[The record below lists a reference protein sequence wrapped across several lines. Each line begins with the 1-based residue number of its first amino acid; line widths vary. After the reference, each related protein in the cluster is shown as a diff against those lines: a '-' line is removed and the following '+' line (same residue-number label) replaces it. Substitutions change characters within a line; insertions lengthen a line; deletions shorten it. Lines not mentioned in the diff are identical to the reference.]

1 MSIYSIVLS
10 CLAVI
15 LWWMSLFCLGYTVG
29 YNKEKCFVQKL
40 IVYFYL
46 LGTGMFIAYKLT
58 VHSPQPDLDLKYVV
72 LLIILYFV
80 SSLGSG
86 YILGRSKQSKDKVA
100 IFFEKDKEVG
110 TVKRGGLNKVSAKLA
125 MKLQNKIDKLIEDDK
140 RKLEYIKDRIK
151 KR

>member
-1 MSIYSIVLS
+1 MNIYPIVLS
-10 CLAVI
+10 CSAVI

-29 YNKEKCFVQKL
+29 YNKEKCFAQKL

-46 LGTGMFIAYKLT
+46 LGTGAFITYKVT
-58 VHSPQPDLDLKYVV
+58 VHSPQPDLVSKYVI

-80 SSLGSG
+80 TSLGSG
-86 YILGRSKQSKDKVA
+86 YILGRSKQSKDKVI

-110 TVKRGGLNKVSAKLA
+110 TVKKSVLNKISAKIVT
-125 MKLQNKIDKLIEDDK
+125 KLQNKIDKLIEDDK

-151 KR
+151 KK